1 MLLAKRH
8 LINNEYKHIVSSS
21 IKAHKKLSQ
30 RFNLPFLGAVVTQL
44 FFYKMFLF
52 RTYTL
57 YPRLV
62 INLKNYMHGSQSLG
76 NMDKSY
82 KYSLELIFLNT
93 KSG

>member
-8 LINNEYKHIVSSS
+8 LINNEYEHIVSSS

-30 RFNLPFLGAVVTQL
+30 RFNLPSLGAVVAQR
-44 FFYKMFLF
+44 FFYKMFLLQ
-52 RTYTL
+52 TYTL

-76 NMDKSY
+76 NMDKSC
-82 KYSLELIFLNT
+82 KYSLEIIFLNT